1 MLNDRIIFNQKVR
14 QRELK
19 FFEQKKNETIK
30 ELHRYGIEITDQ
42 LDSEIIPI
50 AYITGEKVFN
60 SKIYFNLS
68 TLSLFISIY
77 NKFIIIRNF
86 LN

>member
-1 MLNDRIIFNQKVR
+1 MIFNQKVR

-30 ELHRYGIEITDQ
+30 ELQRYGIEITDQ
-42 LDSEIIPI
+42 LDSEIIPT

-60 SKIYFNLS
+60 
-68 TLSLFISIY
+68 
-77 NKFIIIRNF
+77 
-86 LN
+86 